1 MQNHRANSR
10 ILKGQDNVNDHFKC
24 VRESSKTRTGQ
35 FFPCRNGETH
45 TAHPKRSSFAE
56 TRICRAGK
64 KFQSGHWDRLE
75 RRKASCGSVKRIAG
89 EVYEMNGAMERGVGE
104 DHRGKQC
111 MAKTDEITT
120 QQGLPL
126 IFVVLAIID
135 FILIAATLWLFLN

>member
-1 MQNHRANSR
+1 
-10 ILKGQDNVNDHFKC
+10 
-24 VRESSKTRTGQ
+24 
-35 FFPCRNGETH
+35 
-45 TAHPKRSSFAE
+45 
-56 TRICRAGK
+56 
-64 KFQSGHWDRLE
+64 
-75 RRKASCGSVKRIAG
+75 
-89 EVYEMNGAMERGVGE
+89 MNGAMERGVGE